1 MINWL
6 VPRWS
11 RFSRESDAIE
21 LKLGTTH
28 THDVPFGPSGIDL
41 AILTDCAEYGGCL
54 VELLF
59 TASLVPVC
67 SPTYLPPGTLA
78 TDSEDW
84 CGSLLH
90 SEIRPNDWKR
100 WAAAN
105 GDQRIDPYRGHRF
118 ESSKLM

>member
-6 VPRWS
+6 VP

-28 THDVPFGPSGIDL
+28 THDVPFAPPGIDL
-41 AILTDCAEYGGCL
+41 AILTDCAECRGYL

-59 TASLVPVC
+59 TASLVPAC
-67 SPTYLPPGTLA
+67 SHLPTGTLA